1 MTEFMKNGVQFKLY
15 SGKTIQTKNWS
26 SSKQM
31 VLSGEENYTLI
42 NKYLDNWKSEI
53 SRIIEELQANKIR
66 LTKEEIQIQLDK
78 AFKKDIIEPKEE
90 VNDFTSFMDFY
101 LGKKKG

>member
-1 MTEFMKNGVQFKLY
+1 MLYKLKLKRPNANQSSLMTEFMKNGVQFKLY

-42 NKYLDNWKSEI
+42 NKYLDMRHYK
-53 SRIIEELQANKIR
+53 LDFFA
-66 LTKEEIQIQLDK
+66 LTRYPH
-78 AFKKDIIEPKEE
+78 PK
-90 VNDFTSFMDFY
+90 Y
-101 LGKKKG
+101 Q